1 MPDDP
6 RTRSYTTRRQAEGRS
21 TREIK
26 RCLKRYTARHLSR
39 LLQASPPNLANNE
52 T

>member
-1 MPDDP
+1 MRDERATPYP
-6 RTRSYTTRRQAEGRS
+6 ARRQAEGRS

-26 RCLKRYTARHLSR
+26 RCLKRYTARHLYR
-39 LLQASPPNLANNE
+39 LLNATHPNLANSE

>member
-1 MPDDP
+1 MRDDA
-6 RTRSYTTRRQAEGRS
+6 RTRAYTARREAEGRS

-26 RCLKRYTARHLSR
+26 RCLKRYTARHLYR
-39 LLQASPPNLANNE
+39 LLNNNPPKPANSE